1 MSRDHDGQGGFDFP
15 DPARFASEYDEMMAG
30 LEIAAGL
37 FRSELDVLKA
47 PTPGENKIKEVL
59 DFFAPWGAGRAC
71 FFAYQYLELG
81 QINVAVDEDYDVIAA
96 RVRQQVQ
103 RMQADGR
110 IKADGQ
116 RRQTKPK
123 PVPAGQGDLDLFG
136 GE

>member
-1 MSRDHDGQGGFDFP
+1 MSDQGEFDLG
-15 DPARFASEYDEMMAG
+15 DDASFASEHEKMMAG

-37 FRSELDVLKA
+37 FRSGLDVLKA

-59 DFFAPWGAGRAC
+59 DFFAPWGPGRAC

-116 RRQTKPK
+116 RRQSKPK
-123 PVPAGQGDLDLFG
+123 AAPEGQGDLFG
-136 GE
+136 GG

>member
-1 MSRDHDGQGGFDFP
+1 MSDQREFDL
-15 DPARFASEYDEMMAG
+15 SDEAVFDSDEEAMFSS

-37 FRSELDVLKA
+37 FRSSLSVLKA
-47 PTPGENKIKEVL
+47 PTPGENQIAGVL
-59 DFFAPWGAGRAC
+59 DFFSPWGAGRAC

-116 RRQTKPK
+116 RRQSKPK
-123 PVPAGQGDLDLFG
+123 AAPEGQGDLFG
-136 GE
+136 GV